1 MIPLPL
7 LSLGLNLLGNWQ
19 KYAALLGLG
28 VLLLLTGYIKGC
40 TDERVKSVA
49 FQAKVEALGEEAKKR
64 VKEQEAKDKLK
75 KEQADRENQVSSKR
89 IADLSRQL
97 RESRSAKRYVPPAAP
112 GSASPDRA
120 TFDRA
125 ELDGAIRR
133 LDAGVQ
139 GLIDEGDTAV
149 TDLNTARKWAKP

>member
-125 ELDGAIRR
+125 ILERAIQQLDGEVSGIVA
-133 LDAGVQ
+133 
-139 GLIDEGDTAV
+139 EGDQAV
-149 TDLNTARKWAKP
+149 TDLNTARKWAK

>member
-1 MIPLPL
+1 VTWLRL
-7 LSLGLNLLGNWQ
+7 AFSFLTNWQ
-19 KYAALLGLG
+19 GYAVYLAIGAA
-28 VLLLLTGYIKGC
+28 LLLTGYIKGC

-64 VKEQEAKDKLK
+64 AKEQEKADKLK

-97 RESRSAKRYVPPAAP
+97 RESRAARSYVPPAAP

-120 TFDRA
+120 TVSRS
-125 ELDGAIRR
+125 ELEREIQRLDGGIQA
-133 LDAGVQ
+133 
-139 GLIDEGDTAV
+139 LIDEGDKAV
-149 TDLNTARKWAKP
+149 TDLNTARKWAK

>member
-1 MIPLPL
+1 VTWLRL
-7 LSLGLNLLGNWQ
+7 AFSFLTNWQ
-19 KYAALLGLG
+19 GYAVYLAIGAA
-28 VLLLLTGYIKGC
+28 LLLTGYIKGC

-125 ELDGAIRR
+125 ELESAIRR
-133 LDAGVQ
+133 LDAEVSGIAAQ
-139 GLIDEGDTAV
+139 GDQAV
-149 TDLNTARKWAKP
+149 TDLNTARKWAK